1 MITTPGLPGT
11 ETCDITMLKV
21 YAQKLDQTYITEWFI
36 STETFSCVKVSQ
48 SKSHPYE
55 DGTKQRH
62 T

>member
-1 MITTPGLPGT
+1 MRYNNAKSVRT
-11 ETCDITMLKV
+11 
-21 YAQKLDQTYITEWFI
+21 KLDQTYITEWFI